1 MNDEY
6 TSRLLLPKKGTVVKP
21 EIAKEETETGK
32 KRQSAKL
39 QVGRK
44 ILGFDVVGEV
54 GKQKQSFRD
63 QEASRKGASLNITK
77 RFKDDRGGVSAE
89 FFKTKDKDPLGS
101 EKTKGF
107 NVGLTYKLP
116 FNKGGLTPK
125 QSKEIDVAEPFG
137 VINAKDFAKL
147 RKASKGEFMTSRGG
161 RAAIRGTK
169 FKGVF

>member
-1 MNDEY
+1 MADEY
-6 TSRLLLPKKGTVVKP
+6 TSKLLLPKKGTVIKP

-32 KRQSAKL
+32 KRESAQLK
-39 QVGRK
+39 VGKK

-77 RFKDDRGGVSAE
+77 KFDKDRGGIGAE
-89 FFKTKDKDPLGS
+89 FFTKKDKDPFGS

-107 NVGLTYKLP
+107 KIGATYT
-116 FNKGGLTPK
+116 FEGGGLSEK
-125 QSKEIDVAEPFG
+125 QSKHLDLAPPYG
-137 VINAKDFAKL
+137 VLNEDDFKEV
-147 RKASKGEFMTSRGG
+147 RKASTGDFMTSRGG